1 MASTQSCGQLTTLL
15 FMFQVAARKQGDA
28 VASPLHGAEE
38 SQDRHPAEVRYFLE
52 VSYFLEMQPHAQL
65 K

>member
-1 MASTQSCGQLTTLL
+1 
-15 FMFQVAARKQGDA
+15 MFQVAARKQGDA